1 MEERN
6 VALGGA
12 SLAAEERGGAKP
24 RGRGR
29 GRRNI
34 EDGVF

>member
-1 MEERN
+1 M
-6 VALGGA
+6 GGA
-12 SLAAEERGGAKP
+12 SLAAERSEVERSGAKP

-34 EDGVF
+34 NQ